1 MLLLT
6 PASTRAS
13 MQRRAQVSVV
23 AAAEEGPAYGPGVAR
38 PVHAGGEASGRR
50 SEASEASSERS
61 KLRDS

>member
-1 MLLLT
+1 
-6 PASTRAS
+6 

-61 KLRDS
+61 KLRNS